1 MDEKAKA
8 RLEMQIIEQL
18 KGVFD
23 PEIPVNI
30 YDLGLIYNIEI
41 LEDRI
46 NVDMTL
52 TSPTCPVSDSI
63 VAQVQYRIGLIP
75 NAPKKIYVNL
85 VWEPMWHKDM
95 ISDAGKLE
103 LGIFD

>member
-1 MDEKAKA
+1 MEERAKQ
-8 RLEMQIIEQL
+8 RLEMQVIEML
-18 KGVFD
+18 KSVFD

-30 YDLGLIYNIEI
+30 YDLGLVY
-41 LEDRI
+41 RI
-46 NVDMTL
+46 DIQDNRVDIDMTL

-63 VAQVQYRIGLIP
+63 VAQVKSKVAMIP
-75 NAPKKIYVNL
+75 NAPDYVQVNL
-85 VWEPMWHKDM
+85 VWEPMWNKDM